1 MGEMIGE
8 LILWLSGVYAVSYI
22 MFIRNRSMVSEME
35 RNSRLRNSKI
45 SWKAQKFLCLNRV
58 GTVKRLAVAYQVI
71 VTYPFSALSILSI
84 INSIFSLVNEQIQL
98 VKGWMDFWTA
108 ICFILTIPLI
118 WSIFSALFMLINYFA
133 LNRKIKGCFA
143 KDRRKR

>member
-8 LILWLSGVYAVSYI
+8 LILWLSGVFITYV
-22 MFIRNRSMVSEME
+22 MFIRNRSIVSDMG

-45 SWKAQKFLCLNRV
+45 SWKAKKFLCLNRV

-71 VTYPFSALSILSI
+71 VAYPFNALSMLSI
-84 INSIFSLVNEQIQL
+84 VNSIFSLVNEQVQL
-98 VKGWMDFWTA
+98 VKTWMDFWTA
-108 ICFILTIPLI
+108 ICFIQTIPLI
-118 WSIFSALFMLINYFA
+118 WSIFYALFMLINYFA
-133 LNRKIKGCFA
+133 LNRKIKGFFA